1 MNNRPLSPIPE
12 EEWPTLIQTIASM
25 DEISKDPLELCGETE
40 YAKREFAKLI
50 INLVENSF
58 MTLSTL
64 QFLYFKTG
72 DFFESALTDAIKIAS
87 SRNLLDPSWKLNL
100 IIDFSKFFI
109 KVHASQTNS
118 SKTEKNPVHNGR

>member
-1 MNNRPLSPIPE
+1 MNNRPLSPIPEE

-25 DEISKDPLELCGETE
+25 DEISKDPVELCGETE

-50 INLVENSF
+50 INLVESSF

-72 DFFESALTDAIKIAS
+72 DFFEAALTDAIKIAS

-100 IIDFSKFFI
+100 IIDFFKIFHKGARLSNQFF
-109 KVHASQTNS
+109 KNREKS
-118 SKTEKNPVHNGR
+118 SP